1 MREVTVGRFS
11 SIKHHSTESAL
22 MKVLSDILDAADC
35 RPYISSKSRSSERLA
50 FTLLASVCSYW
61 HHTLT
66 DWSESSTPDNLKRQL
81 RKLIE
86 RECIMHIVIDI

>member
-1 MREVTVGRFS
+1 MRTFVMLYS
-11 SIKHHSTESAL
+11 S
-22 MKVLSDILDAADC
+22 DFDGDDDC
-35 RPYISSKSRSSERLA
+35 RPYMSSKSRSSERLA

-66 DWSESSTPDNLKRQL
+66 DWSESSTPDKLKRQL